1 MIPGGHML
9 LTIIGNSSKDRGYT
23 VWELLDIT
31 VLHDMVLEGLIEQ
44 TKLDHFNLPYYAP
57 APEEVRHETEACF
70 RIQQFDIFYVDWD
83 ANFLVIKMVAQG
95 KVLLIID
102 MQEARVLPRVYE
114 QWPSLC

>member
-1 MIPGGHML
+1 MEKKRSTKERKATM
-9 LTIIGNSSKDRGYT
+9 
-23 VWELLDIT
+23 
-31 VLHDMVLEGLIEQ
+31 GLIEQ

-114 QWPSLC
+114 QWRVYASKPFRK